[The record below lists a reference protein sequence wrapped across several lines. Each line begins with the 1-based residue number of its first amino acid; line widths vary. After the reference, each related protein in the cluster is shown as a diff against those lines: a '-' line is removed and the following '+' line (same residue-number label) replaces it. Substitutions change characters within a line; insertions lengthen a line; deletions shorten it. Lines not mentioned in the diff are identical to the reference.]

1 MAMSE
6 DIREDEEFENGTSVE
21 VEDDQDEDIEI
32 SSSDDDDDD
41 DESRTN
47 VRVKSKGDDELTN
60 YSESVQRRIN
70 QLTSKRKQASEEAQA
85 AYQYA
90 DKIQKEN
97 ESMKVRLQQVSAG
110 YNSEAEGRLKAQEAQ
125 ATRAYAEASEAGD
138 YDRAAKAQQALA
150 QIAVAKDK
158 VRSQKSQLE
167 RQGQQQKAQRQQQT
181 QAPQQ
186 PQQQQQ
192 QAAPARDQKLDG
204 WLDKNSWFGNDRIM
218 TRTAQAI
225 HETLVL
231 EEDYDPTSDD
241 YYKEIDSRMRRE
253 MPQKFNTGKRSNAQT
268 VAPAS
273 SGRSVKSGRKK
284 SVELSPGQVAFAK
297 KMRIP
302 LEKYAREVAKLD
314 KRSEQNGR

>member
-6 DIREDEEFENGTSVE
+6 DIRDDEEFESGTSVE
-21 VEDDQDEDIEI
+21 VEDDQVDDTDL
-32 SSSDDDDDD
+32 SLDDDE

-47 VRVKSKGDDELTN
+47 VRNKSSGDDELDN
-60 YSESVQRRIN
+60 YSDSVKRRIN
-70 QLTSKRKQASEEAQA
+70 QLTAKRKQASEEAQA
-85 AYQYA
+85 AYEYA

-97 ESMKVRLQQVSAG
+97 ESMKTRLQQVSAG

-158 VRSQKSQLE
+158 VRSQKTQIE
-167 RQGQQQKAQRQQQT
+167 RQGQEQEQQQ
-181 QAPQQ
+181 QQQQQQVQQQ
-186 PQQQQQ
+186 PQQQQ
-192 QAAPARDQKLDG
+192 QAAPARDRKLDS

-241 YYKEIDSRMRRE
+241 YYKEIDSRMRKE
-253 MPQKFNTGKRSNAQT
+253 MPQKFKEKRSNAQT

-273 SGRSVKSGRKK
+273 GNGRSIKSGRKK

-302 LEKYAREVAKLD
+302 LEKYAREVAKID
-314 KRSEQNGR
+314 NRRSE

>member
-6 DIREDEEFENGTSVE
+6 DIRDDEEFESGTSVE
-21 VEDDQDEDIEI
+21 VEDDQVDDTDL
-32 SSSDDDDDD
+32 SLDDDE

-47 VRVKSKGDDELTN
+47 VRNKSSGDDELDN
-60 YSESVQRRIN
+60 YSDSVKRRIN
-70 QLTSKRKQASEEAQA
+70 QLTAKRKQASEEAQA
-85 AYQYA
+85 AYEYA

-97 ESMKVRLQQVSAG
+97 ESMKTRLQQVSAG

-167 RQGQQQKAQRQQQT
+167 RQGQQQNAQRQQQT

-192 QAAPARDQKLDG
+192 QAAPARDRKLDG
-204 WLDKNSWFGNDRIM
+204 WLDKNSWFGSDRIM

-241 YYKEIDSRMRRE
+241 YYKEIDSRMRKE
-253 MPQKFNTGKRSNAQT
+253 MPQKFKEKRSNAQT

-273 SGRSVKSGRKK
+273 GNGRSVKSGRKK

-302 LEKYAREVAKLD
+302 LDKYAREVAKID
-314 KRSEQNGR
+314 NRRSE

>member
-41 DESRTN
+41 ESRTN
-47 VRVKSKGDDELTN
+47 VRKKSKGDDELEN

-97 ESMKVRLQQVSAG
+97 ESMRVRLQQVSAG

-138 YDRAAKAQQALA
+138 YDRAAKAQQALS

-167 RQGQQQKAQRQQQT
+167 RQGQQQKAQRQQQD

>member
-32 SSSDDDDDD
+32 SSSDDDDD

-138 YDRAAKAQQALA
+138 YDRAAKAQQALS

-204 WLDKNSWFGNDRIM
+204 WLDKNTWFGSDRIM

>member
-6 DIREDEEFENGTSVE
+6 DIRDDDEFENGTSVE
-21 VEDDQDEDIEI
+21 VEEDQVDDTD
-32 SSSDDDDDD
+32 SSDDN

-47 VRVKSKGDDELTN
+47 VRGKSSGDDELEN

-70 QLTSKRKQASEEAQA
+70 QLTAKRKQASEEAQA

-90 DKIQKEN
+90 EEIKKEN
-97 ESMKVRLQQVSAG
+97 ESMKTRLQQVSAG

-158 VRSQKSQLE
+158 VRSQKSQIE
-167 RQGQQQKAQRQQQT
+167 RQGQQQKAQQEQQA

-186 PQQQQQ
+186 PQQQQ
-192 QAAPARDQKLDG
+192 AAPARDKKLDG

-241 YYKEIDSRMRRE
+241 YYKEIDSRMRKE
-253 MPQKFNTGKRSNAQT
+253 MPQKFKEKRSNAQT

-273 SGRSVKSGRKK
+273 GNGRSVKSGRKK

-302 LEKYAREVAKLD
+302 LDKYAREVAKLD
-314 KRSEQNGR
+314 NRRSE

>member
-1 MAMSE
+1 MSE

-41 DESRTN
+41 ESRTN
-47 VRVKSKGDDELTN
+47 VRKKSKGDDELEN

-167 RQGQQQKAQRQQQT
+167 RQGQQQNAQRQQQT

-302 LEKYAREVAKLD
+302 LEKYAREVAKID

>member
-6 DIREDEEFENGTSVE
+6 DIRDDEEFESGTSVE
-21 VEDDQDEDIEI
+21 VEDDQVDDTDL
-32 SSSDDDDDD
+32 SLDDDE

-47 VRVKSKGDDELTN
+47 VRNKSSGDDELDN
-60 YSESVQRRIN
+60 YSDSVKRRIN
-70 QLTSKRKQASEEAQA
+70 QLTAKRKQASEEAQA
-85 AYQYA
+85 AYEYA

-97 ESMKVRLQQVSAG
+97 ESMKTRLQQVSAG

-167 RQGQQQKAQRQQQT
+167 RQGQQQNAQRQQQT

-192 QAAPARDQKLDG
+192 QAAPARDRKLDG
-204 WLDKNSWFGNDRIM
+204 WLDKNSWFGSDRIM

>member
-21 VEDDQDEDIEI
+21 VEEDQDEDIET
-32 SSSDDDDDD
+32 SSSDDDD

-47 VRVKSKGDDELTN
+47 VRKKSKGDDELEN

-97 ESMKVRLQQVSAG
+97 ESMRVRLQQVSAG

-138 YDRAAKAQQALA
+138 YDRAAKAQQALS

-167 RQGQQQKAQRQQQT
+167 RQGQEQKAQRQQQAE
-181 QAPQQ
+181 APQQ
-186 PQQQQQ
+186 PQQQQ

-204 WLDKNSWFGNDRIM
+204 WLDKNTWFGSDRIM

>member
-6 DIREDEEFENGTSVE
+6 DIRDDDEFENGTSVE
-21 VEDDQDEDIEI
+21 VEEDQVDDTD
-32 SSSDDDDDD
+32 SSDDN

-47 VRVKSKGDDELTN
+47 VRGKSSGDDELEN

-70 QLTSKRKQASEEAQA
+70 QLTAKRKQASEEAQA

-90 DKIQKEN
+90 EEIKKEN
-97 ESMKVRLQQVSAG
+97 ESMKTRLQQVSAG

-158 VRSQKSQLE
+158 VRSQKSQIE
-167 RQGQQQKAQRQQQT
+167 RQGQEQKAQQEQQA
-181 QAPQQ
+181 QATQQ
-186 PQQQQQ
+186 PQQQ
-192 QAAPARDQKLDG
+192 QAAPARDKKLDG

-241 YYKEIDSRMRRE
+241 YYKEIDSRMRKE
-253 MPQKFNTGKRSNAQT
+253 MPQKFKEKRSNAQT

-273 SGRSVKSGRKK
+273 GNGRSVKSGRKK

-302 LEKYAREVAKLD
+302 LDKYAREVAKLD
-314 KRSEQNGR
+314 NRRSE

>member
-32 SSSDDDDDD
+32 SSSDDDDD
-41 DESRTN
+41 ESRTN
-47 VRVKSKGDDELTN
+47 VRKKSKGDDELEN

-138 YDRAAKAQQALA
+138 YDRAAKAQQALS

-167 RQGQQQKAQRQQQT
+167 RQGQQQKAQRQQQA

-204 WLDKNSWFGNDRIM
+204 WLDKNSWFGSDRIM

>member
-6 DIREDEEFENGTSVE
+6 DIRDDDEFENGTSVE
-21 VEDDQDEDIEI
+21 VEEDQVDDID
-32 SSSDDDDDD
+32 SSDDDS

-47 VRVKSKGDDELTN
+47 VRSKSSGDDELEN

-70 QLTSKRKQASEEAQA
+70 QLTAKRKQASEEAQA

-97 ESMKVRLQQVSAG
+97 ESMKTRLQQVSAG

-158 VRSQKSQLE
+158 VRSQKSQIE
-167 RQGQQQKAQRQQQT
+167 RQGQQQKAQQEQQA

-186 PQQQQQ
+186 PQQQQ
-192 QAAPARDQKLDG
+192 AAPARDKKLDG

-241 YYKEIDSRMRRE
+241 YYKEIDSRMRKE
-253 MPQKFNTGKRSNAQT
+253 MPQKFKEKRSNAQT

-273 SGRSVKSGRKK
+273 GNGRSVKSGRKK

-302 LEKYAREVAKLD
+302 LDKYAREVAKID
-314 KRSEQNGR
+314 NRRSE

>member
-32 SSSDDDDDD
+32 SSSDDDDD

-138 YDRAAKAQQALA
+138 YDRAAKAQQALS

-284 SVELSPGQVAFAK
+284 AVELTPGQVAFAK

-302 LEKYAREVAKLD
+302 LEKYAKEVAKISS
-314 KRSEQNGR
+314 RRA

>member
-1 MAMSE
+1 MSE

-167 RQGQQQKAQRQQQT
+167 RQGQQQNAQRQQQT

-192 QAAPARDQKLDG
+192 QAAPARDRKLDG
-204 WLDKNSWFGNDRIM
+204 WLDKNSWFGSDRIM

>member
-41 DESRTN
+41 ESRTN
-47 VRVKSKGDDELTN
+47 VRKKSKGDDELEN

-167 RQGQQQKAQRQQQT
+167 RQGQQQNAQRQQQT

>member
-1 MAMSE
+1 MSE

-32 SSSDDDDDD
+32 SSSDDDDD

-138 YDRAAKAQQALA
+138 YDRAAKAQQALS

-204 WLDKNSWFGNDRIM
+204 WLDKNSWFGSDRIM